1 MKLRQRHIDQYGE
14 SINALRGIGNLHRK
28 ISRIKMRNYNV
39 SVSSWRK
46 YAQSMSHIII
56 VWQIMVNGTI
66 FSRRQTG
73 WVVDTN
79 FG

>member
-14 SINALRGIGNLHRK
+14 SINALRGIRNLHRK

-46 YAQSMSHIII
+46 YEPHHNSLADYGQR
-56 VWQIMVNGTI
+56 NNI
-66 FSRRQTG
+66 FQKTDWMG
-73 WVVDTN
+73 C
-79 FG
+79 